1 MNPDLPFG
9 ERLKQLRNRA
19 GMSRPVLAGLVGRSP
34 EWLKRLEKGDF
45 LMPRPSMLL
54 ALAQCLGVDLVELT
68 GDPRMAGMYYGKTA
82 HDQLPDIAR
91 ALASYPITTQAG
103 PVDVA
108 GLAAKVGQV
117 WDLWHATARHRT
129 AVAGLLPSLLHD
141 VRSAVPH
148 VDGRDR
154 RAILAA
160 QAQTYHLV
168 QLFLSFQ
175 PAPELVH
182 LCGDRAMTAAQGA
195 DDPLAMSAAAW
206 YMNHVF
212 RDAGQQHEARLQLA
226 LDTAS
231 LLNPERSDD
240 ERALWGLLRLAC
252 ALSFA
257 KIGHDGDAWRYWDDA
272 DRAVKSLPV
281 GYEHPWLRFGRT
293 MVDAYAVTML
303 VDLMRPHEATRQ
315 ADRLDLDSMTS
326 QTRRSFHTIETARA
340 YHQSNEHVAT
350 VHLLARAQQISPETA
365 RFNLF
370 TRAAIEDLSE
380 HGGHTVRADAQG
392 LGRQLDLI

>member
-9 ERLKQLRNRA
+9 ERLKRLRNRE
-19 GMSRPVLAGLVGRSP
+19 GMSRPVLAGLVGRSA
-34 EWLKRLEKGDF
+34 EWLKRLEKGDY
-45 LMPRPSMLL
+45 LMPRPSMLF
-54 ALAQCLGVDLVELT
+54 ALADRLGVELVELI
-68 GDPRMAGMYYGKTA
+68 GDPRIAGTHYGKIA
-82 HDQLPDIAR
+82 HDRLPDIAR
-91 ALASYPITTQAG
+91 ALASYPISTEPG

-108 GLAAKVGQV
+108 GLVAKVGQL
-117 WDLWHATARHRT
+117 WDLWHGSARHRT

-141 VRSAVPH
+141 VRTAVPR
-148 VDGRDR
+148 VDDRDR
-154 RAILAA
+154 RTMLATE
-160 QAQTYHLV
+160 AQTYHLV

-182 LCGDRAMTAAQGA
+182 LCGDRAMTAAQGT

-212 RDAGQQHEARLQLA
+212 RDAGQQHEARVQLA
-226 LDTAS
+226 LDTAG

-240 ERALWGLLRLAC
+240 ERAFWGLLRLAC

-257 KIGHDGDAWRYWDDA
+257 KVGRDGDAWRYWDDA
-272 DRAVKSLPV
+272 DRAAKALPG
-281 GYEHPWLRFGRT
+281 GYEHPWLRFGRS

-303 VDLMRPHEATRQ
+303 VDLMRPHEAIRQ
-315 ADRLDLDSMTS
+315 ADRLDLDGMTS

-340 YHQSNEHVAT
+340 YHQAREHVAA
-350 VHLLARAQQISPETA
+350 VHLLARAQQISPETV

-370 TRAAIEDLSE
+370 TRAAIKDLSE

-392 LGRQLDLI
+392 LGRHLDLV